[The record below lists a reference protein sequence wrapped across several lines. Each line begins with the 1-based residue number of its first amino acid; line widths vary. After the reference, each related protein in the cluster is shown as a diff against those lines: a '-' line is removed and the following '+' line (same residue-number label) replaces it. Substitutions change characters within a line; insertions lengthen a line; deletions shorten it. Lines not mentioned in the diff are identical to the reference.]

1 MKREN
6 LIVTLGGVI
15 FLAIG
20 LVITFNIIENKEYKS
35 SYISAS
41 ISDNKT
47 SNKVTN
53 NTVSNEENKVSEDNI
68 VSDEMEEFK
77 DTVKDN
83 TTINKDKVNDNVIDK
98 KEEIIDNNS
107 TNKNNTNKNNTNTNN
122 SNSITYS
129 DKDTEVI
136 NSLNETLTKVK
147 SNVSDND
154 FLDSAK
160 GVFIS
165 VVDFL
170 FYDGSINGVTF
181 DELSD
186 SGKQKVLEIASSI
199 DSTIENKFPG
209 YKDAIS
215 DKASNAFNKA
225 SEIIKKGAN
234 DLNDFARE
242 KLGEDNYQS
251 IIDAK
256 DELIVYTKNAIN
268 FIGDVSS
275 SLWNS
280 AKDKLNNWYQNFKNN
295 N

>member
-1 MKREN
+1 MKKEN
-6 LIVTLGGVI
+6 LIVILCGVI

-20 LVITFNIIENKEYKS
+20 LVITFNILENREYKS
-35 SYISAS
+35 NDVSAS

-53 NTVSNEENKVSEDNI
+53 NTVSNEENKVSEDNT
-68 VSDEMEEFK
+68 VSDEMKEFK
-77 DTVKDN
+77 DTIKDN
-83 TTINKDKVNDNVIDK
+83 TTINKDKVNEEINKKKEQVID
-98 KEEIIDNNS
+98 NS
-107 TNKNNTNKNNTNTNN
+107 NKNSISTSNKD
-122 SNSITYS
+122 SNIITYS
-129 DKDTEVI
+129 ANDEKVI
-136 NSLNETLTKVK
+136 NSLNETLNKVK
-147 SNVSDND
+147 SNVSDSN

-160 GVFIS
+160 GIFIS

-186 SGKQKVLEIASSI
+186 SGKRKVLEMASSI
-199 DSTIENKFPG
+199 DSAIENKFPG

-225 SEIIKKGAN
+225 SEIIKEGAN
-234 DLNDFARE
+234 NLNDFARE

-251 IIDAK
+251 LIDAK
-256 DELIVYTKNAIN
+256 DELIIYTKNAIN
-268 FIGDVSS
+268 FISDVSS

-280 AKDKLNNWYQNFKNN
+280 TKDKLNNWYQNFKNN

>member
-6 LIVTLGGVI
+6 LIVILGGVI

-20 LVITFNIIENKEYKS
+20 LVITFNIIENREYKS
-35 SYISAS
+35 SDISAN

-53 NTVSNEENKVSEDNI
+53 DNVSNEENKVSEDNV
-68 VSDEMEEFK
+68 VSDNNEEIK
-77 DTVKDN
+77 DNINN
-83 TTINKDKVNDNVIDK
+83 TTIKEEYVNNEVIDK
-98 KEEIIDNNS
+98 KEEVIDKNS
-107 TNKNNTNKNNTNTNN
+107 TNKNNANTNNTNN
-122 SNSITYS
+122 SNAITYS

-136 NSLNETLTKVK
+136 NSLNETLSKVK
-147 SNVSDND
+147 SNVSDSS

-170 FYDGSINGVTF
+170 FYDGSISGVTF
-181 DELSD
+181 DELTD
-186 SGKQKVLEIASSI
+186 SGKRKVLEIASNI

-209 YKDAIS
+209 YKETIS

-225 SEIIKKGAN
+225 SEIIKSGAK

-256 DELIVYTKNAIN
+256 DELVYYTKNAIN

-280 AKDKLNNWYQNFKNN
+280 AEDKLNNWYQNFKNN

>member
-6 LIVTLGGVI
+6 LIVILGGVI

-20 LVITFNIIENKEYKS
+20 LVITFNIIENREYKS
-35 SYISAS
+35 SDISAN

-53 NTVSNEENKVSEDNI
+53 DNVSNEENKVSEDNV
-68 VSDEMEEFK
+68 VSDNNEEIK
-77 DTVKDN
+77 DNINN
-83 TTINKDKVNDNVIDK
+83 TTIKEEYVNNEVIDK
-98 KEEIIDNNS
+98 KEEVIDKNS
-107 TNKNNTNKNNTNTNN
+107 TNKNNANTNNTNN
-122 SNSITYS
+122 SNAITYS

-136 NSLNETLTKVK
+136 NSLNETLSKVK
-147 SNVSDND
+147 SNVSDSS

-170 FYDGSINGVTF
+170 FYDGSISGVTF
-181 DELSD
+181 DELTD
-186 SGKQKVLEIASSI
+186 SGKRKVLEIASNI

-209 YKDAIS
+209 YKETIS

-225 SEIIKKGAN
+225 SEIIKSGAN

-256 DELIVYTKNAIN
+256 DELVYYTKNAIN

-280 AKDKLNNWYQNFKNN
+280 AKDKLDNWYQNFKNN

>member
-6 LIVTLGGVI
+6 LIVTLCGVI

-35 SYISAS
+35 SDISAS

-47 SNKVTN
+47 SNIVTN
-53 NTVSNEENKVSEDNI
+53 DTVSNEENKVSEDNI

-83 TTINKDKVNDNVIDK
+83 TTINKDKVNESIIDK
-98 KEEIIDNNS
+98 KEEII
-107 TNKNNTNKNNTNTNN
+107 NNTNTNTNNTNTNN
-122 SNSITYS
+122 SNTITYS

-280 AKDKLNNWYQNFKNN
+280 AKDKLDNWYQNFKNN

>member
-1 MKREN
+1 MKKEN
-6 LIVTLGGVI
+6 LIVILCGVI

-20 LVITFNIIENKEYKS
+20 LVITFNILENKEYKS
-35 SYISAS
+35 NDVSAS
-41 ISDNKT
+41 INNST
-47 SNKVTN
+47 SNNKIAN
-53 NTVSNEENKVSEDNI
+53 ESNEENKVSEDNT
-68 VSDEMEEFK
+68 VSDNKEEFK
-77 DTVKDN
+77 DTVKND
-83 TTINKDKVNDNVIDK
+83 TTINKDKVNEEINKKKEQVID
-98 KEEIIDNNS
+98 NS
-107 TNKNNTNKNNTNTNN
+107 NKNSISTSNKD
-122 SNSITYS
+122 SNVITYS
-129 DKDTEVI
+129 ANDEKVI
-136 NSLNETLTKVK
+136 NSLNETLNKVK
-147 SNVSDND
+147 SNVSDNA

-181 DELSD
+181 DELTD
-186 SGKQKVLEIASSI
+186 SGKRKVLEIASSI

-209 YKDAIS
+209 YKETIS

-280 AKDKLNNWYQNFKNN
+280 TKDKLNNWYQNFKNN

>member
-1 MKREN
+1 MKKEN
-6 LIVTLGGVI
+6 LIVTLCGVI

-35 SYISAS
+35 SDISAS

-53 NTVSNEENKVSEDNI
+53 DTVSNEENKVSEDNI
-68 VSDEMEEFK
+68 VSDEMKEFK

-98 KEEIIDNNS
+98 KEKII
-107 TNKNNTNKNNTNTNN
+107 NNTNTNNTNTNN
-122 SNSITYS
+122 SNTITYS

-160 GVFIS
+160 GVFII

-170 FYDGSINGVTF
+170 FYDGSISGVTF
-181 DELSD
+181 DELTD
-186 SGKQKVLEIASSI
+186 SGKRKVLEIASSI

-209 YKDAIS
+209 YKETIS

-256 DELIVYTKNAIN
+256 DELVYYTKNAIN

>member
-1 MKREN
+1 MKKEN
-6 LIVTLGGVI
+6 LIVTLCGVI

-35 SYISAS
+35 SDISAS

-53 NTVSNEENKVSEDNI
+53 DTVSNEENKVSEDNI

-98 KEEIIDNNS
+98 KEEII
-107 TNKNNTNKNNTNTNN
+107 NNTNTNNTNTNN
-122 SNSITYS
+122 SNTITYS

-160 GVFIS
+160 GVFII

-170 FYDGSINGVTF
+170 FYDGSISGVTF
-181 DELSD
+181 DELTD
-186 SGKQKVLEIASSI
+186 SGKRKVLEIASSI

-209 YKDAIS
+209 YKETIS

>member
-1 MKREN
+1 MKKEN
-6 LIVTLGGVI
+6 LIITLCGVI

-35 SYISAS
+35 SDISAS

-53 NTVSNEENKVSEDNI
+53 DTVSNEENKVSEDNI

-98 KEEIIDNNS
+98 KEEII
-107 TNKNNTNKNNTNTNN
+107 NNTNTNNTNTNN
-122 SNSITYS
+122 SNTITYS

-181 DELSD
+181 DELTD
-186 SGKQKVLEIASSI
+186 SGKRKVLEIASSI

-209 YKDAIS
+209 YKETIS

>member
-6 LIVTLGGVI
+6 LIVILGGVI

-20 LVITFNIIENKEYKS
+20 LVITFNIIENREYKS
-35 SYISAS
+35 SDISAN

-53 NTVSNEENKVSEDNI
+53 DNVSNEENKVSEDNV
-68 VSDEMEEFK
+68 VSDNNEEIK
-77 DTVKDN
+77 DNINN
-83 TTINKDKVNDNVIDK
+83 TTIKEEYVNNEVIDK
-98 KEEIIDNNS
+98 KEEVIDKNS
-107 TNKNNTNKNNTNTNN
+107 TNKNNANTNNTNN
-122 SNSITYS
+122 SNAITYS

-136 NSLNETLTKVK
+136 NSLNETLSKVK
-147 SNVSDND
+147 SNVSDSG

-160 GVFIS
+160 GIFIS

-170 FYDGSINGVTF
+170 FYDGSISGVTF
-181 DELSD
+181 DELTD
-186 SGKQKVLEIASSI
+186 SGKRKVLEIASNI

-209 YKDAIS
+209 YKETIS

-225 SEIIKKGAN
+225 SEIIKSGAK

-256 DELIVYTKNAIN
+256 DELVYYTKNAIN

-280 AKDKLNNWYQNFKNN
+280 AKDKLDNWYQNFKNN

>member
-1 MKREN
+1 MKKEN
-6 LIVTLGGVI
+6 LIITLCGVI

-35 SYISAS
+35 SDISAS

-53 NTVSNEENKVSEDNI
+53 DTVSNEENKVSEDNI

-98 KEEIIDNNS
+98 KEEII
-107 TNKNNTNKNNTNTNN
+107 NNTNTNNTNTNN
-122 SNSITYS
+122 SNTITYS

-170 FYDGSINGVTF
+170 FYDSSISGVTF
-181 DELSD
+181 DELTD

-256 DELIVYTKNAIN
+256 DELVYYTKNAIN

-280 AKDKLNNWYQNFKNN
+280 AEDKLNNWYQNFKNN

>member
-35 SYISAS
+35 SDISAS

-47 SNKVTN
+47 SNIVTN
-53 NTVSNEENKVSEDNI
+53 DTISNEENKVSEDNI

-98 KEEIIDNNS
+98 KEEIIDN
-107 TNKNNTNKNNTNTNN
+107 TNTNNTNTNN
-122 SNSITYS
+122 SNTITYS

-165 VVDFL
+165 IVDFL
-170 FYDGSINGVTF
+170 FYDGEINGVTF

-186 SGKQKVLEIASSI
+186 SGKRKVLEIASSI

-209 YKDAIS
+209 YKETIS

-280 AKDKLNNWYQNFKNN
+280 AEDKLNNWYQNFKNN

>member
-1 MKREN
+1 MKKEN
-6 LIVTLGGVI
+6 LIVILGGVI

-20 LVITFNIIENKEYKS
+20 LVITFNIIEKKEYKS
-35 SYISAS
+35 SDISAS

-53 NTVSNEENKVSEDNI
+53 DTVSNEENKVSEDNI

-83 TTINKDKVNDNVIDK
+83 TTINKDKVNESIIDK
-98 KEEIIDNNS
+98 KEEII
-107 TNKNNTNKNNTNTNN
+107 NNTNTNTNNTNTNN
-122 SNSITYS
+122 SNTITYS

-165 VVDFL
+165 IVDFL

-181 DELSD
+181 DELTD

-199 DSTIENKFPG
+199 DSAIENKFPG
-209 YKDAIS
+209 YKETIS

-280 AKDKLNNWYQNFKNN
+280 TKDKLNNWYQNFKNN

>member
-35 SYISAS
+35 SDISAS

-107 TNKNNTNKNNTNTNN
+107 TNKNNTNTNN

>member
-6 LIVTLGGVI
+6 LIVTLCGVI

-35 SYISAS
+35 SDISAS

-47 SNKVTN
+47 SNIVTN
-53 NTVSNEENKVSEDNI
+53 DTISNEENKVSEDNI

-83 TTINKDKVNDNVIDK
+83 TTINKDKVNESIIDK
-98 KEEIIDNNS
+98 KEEII
-107 TNKNNTNKNNTNTNN
+107 NNTNTNTNNTNTNN
-122 SNSITYS
+122 SNTITYS

-160 GVFIS
+160 GVFII

-170 FYDGSINGVTF
+170 FYDGSISGVTF
-181 DELSD
+181 DELTD
-186 SGKQKVLEIASSI
+186 SGKRKVLEIASSI

-209 YKDAIS
+209 YKETIS

>member
-6 LIVTLGGVI
+6 LIVTLCGVI

-35 SYISAS
+35 SDISAS

-47 SNKVTN
+47 SNIVTN
-53 NTVSNEENKVSEDNI
+53 DTISNEENKVSEDNI

-83 TTINKDKVNDNVIDK
+83 TTINKDKVNESIIDK
-98 KEEIIDNNS
+98 KEEII
-107 TNKNNTNKNNTNTNN
+107 NNTNTNTNNTNTNN
-122 SNSITYS
+122 SNTITYS

-165 VVDFL
+165 IVDFL

-181 DELSD
+181 DELTD

-209 YKDAIS
+209 YKETIS

-280 AKDKLNNWYQNFKNN
+280 TKDKLNNWYQNFKNN

>member
-1 MKREN
+1 MKKEN
-6 LIVTLGGVI
+6 LIVILGGVI

-20 LVITFNIIENKEYKS
+20 LVITFNILENKEYKS
-35 SYISAS
+35 NDVSAS
-41 ISDNKT
+41 ISDNK
-47 SNKVTN
+47 SNNVTN

-98 KEEIIDNNS
+98 KIIDTNS
-107 TNKNNTNKNNTNTNN
+107 TNTNNTNTNN
-122 SNSITYS
+122 TNANNSTATTYS
-129 DKDTEVI
+129 DKDTKVI
-136 NSLNETLTKVK
+136 NSLNETLNKVK
-147 SNVSDND
+147 SNVSDSG

-165 VVDFL
+165 IVDFL
-170 FYDGSINGVTF
+170 FYDGSISGVTF
-181 DELSD
+181 DELTD
-186 SGKQKVLEIASSI
+186 NGKKKVLEIASSI

-209 YKDAIS
+209 YKDTLS
-215 DKASNAFNKA
+215 DKVSNALNKA
-225 SEIIKKGAN
+225 SEIIKDGAN
-234 DLNDFARE
+234 DLNNFARE

-268 FIGDVSS
+268 FVGDISS
-275 SLWNS
+275 SLWSS

>member
-6 LIVTLGGVI
+6 LIVILGGVI

-20 LVITFNIIENKEYKS
+20 LVITFNIIENREYKS
-35 SYISAS
+35 SDISAN
-41 ISDNKT
+41 ISNST
-47 SNKVTN
+47 SNNKVAN
-53 NTVSNEENKVSEDNI
+53 ESNEEDVVNEDN
-68 VSDEMEEFK
+68 VEEFK

-98 KEEIIDNNS
+98 KEEVIDNNS
-107 TNKNNTNKNNTNTNN
+107 TNKNNANTNNTNN
-122 SNSITYS
+122 SNAITYS

-147 SNVSDND
+147 SNVSDSG

-170 FYDGSINGVTF
+170 FYDGSISGVTF
-181 DELSD
+181 DELTD
-186 SGKQKVLEIASSI
+186 SGKRKVLEIASNI

-209 YKDAIS
+209 YKETIS

-225 SEIIKKGAN
+225 SEIIKSGAK

-256 DELIVYTKNAIN
+256 DELVYYTKNAIN

-280 AKDKLNNWYQNFKNN
+280 AKDKLDNWYQNFKNN

>member
-1 MKREN
+1 MKKEN
-6 LIVTLGGVI
+6 LIVILGGVI

-20 LVITFNIIENKEYKS
+20 LVITFNIIENREYKS
-35 SYISAS
+35 SDISAN
-41 ISDNKT
+41 ISNST
-47 SNKVTN
+47 SNNKVAN
-53 NTVSNEENKVSEDNI
+53 ESNEEDVVNEDN
-68 VSDEMEEFK
+68 VEEFK

-98 KEEIIDNNS
+98 KEEVIDNNS
-107 TNKNNTNKNNTNTNN
+107 TNKNNANTNNTNN
-122 SNSITYS
+122 SNAITYS

-147 SNVSDND
+147 SNVSDSG

-170 FYDGSINGVTF
+170 FYDGSISGVTF
-181 DELSD
+181 DELTD
-186 SGKQKVLEIASSI
+186 SGKRKVLEIASNI

-209 YKDAIS
+209 YKETIS

-225 SEIIKKGAN
+225 SEIIKSGAN

-256 DELIVYTKNAIN
+256 DELVYYTKNAIN

-280 AKDKLNNWYQNFKNN
+280 AKDKLDNWYQNFKNN

>member
-6 LIVTLGGVI
+6 LIVILGGVI

-20 LVITFNIIENKEYKS
+20 LVITFNIIENREYKS
-35 SYISAS
+35 SDISAN

-47 SNKVTN
+47 SNKVIN
-53 NTVSNEENKVSEDNI
+53 DNVSNEENKVSEDNV
-68 VSDEMEEFK
+68 VSDNNEEIK
-77 DTVKDN
+77 DNINN
-83 TTINKDKVNDNVIDK
+83 TTIKEEYVNNEVIDK
-98 KEEIIDNNS
+98 KEEVIDKNS
-107 TNKNNTNKNNTNTNN
+107 TNKNNANTNNTNN
-122 SNSITYS
+122 SNAITYS

-136 NSLNETLTKVK
+136 NSLNETLSKVK
-147 SNVSDND
+147 RNVSDSG

-170 FYDGSINGVTF
+170 FYDGSISGVTF
-181 DELSD
+181 DELTD
-186 SGKQKVLEIASSI
+186 SGKRKVLEIASNI

-225 SEIIKKGAN
+225 SEIIKSGAK

-256 DELIVYTKNAIN
+256 DELVYYTKNAIN

-280 AKDKLNNWYQNFKNN
+280 AKDKLDNWYQNFKNN

>member
-1 MKREN
+1 MKKEN
-6 LIVTLGGVI
+6 LIVILCGVI

-20 LVITFNIIENKEYKS
+20 LVITFNILENREYKS
-35 SYISAS
+35 NDISAS

-53 NTVSNEENKVSEDNI
+53 NTVSNEENKVSEDNT
-68 VSDEMEEFK
+68 VSDEMKEFK
-77 DTVKDN
+77 DTIKDN
-83 TTINKDKVNDNVIDK
+83 TTINKDKVNEEINKKKEQVID
-98 KEEIIDNNS
+98 NS
-107 TNKNNTNKNNTNTNN
+107 NKNSISTSNKD
-122 SNSITYS
+122 SDVITYS
-129 DKDTEVI
+129 DKDTKVI
-136 NSLNETLTKVK
+136 NSLNETLNKVK
-147 SNVSDND
+147 SNVSDSN

-160 GVFIS
+160 GIFIS

-181 DELSD
+181 DELTD
-186 SGKQKVLEIASSI
+186 NGKKKVLEIASSI
-199 DSTIENKFPG
+199 DSVIENKFPG

-215 DKASNAFNKA
+215 AKASNAFNKA
-225 SEIIKKGAN
+225 SEIIKDGAK

-256 DELIVYTKNAIN
+256 DELIYYTKNAIN

-275 SLWNS
+275 SLWSS

>member
-1 MKREN
+1 MKKEN
-6 LIVTLGGVI
+6 LIVTLCGVI

-35 SYISAS
+35 SDISAS

-53 NTVSNEENKVSEDNI
+53 DTVSNEENKVSEDNI

-98 KEEIIDNNS
+98 KEEII
-107 TNKNNTNKNNTNTNN
+107 NNTNTNNTNTNN
-122 SNSITYS
+122 SNTITYS

-136 NSLNETLTKVK
+136 NSLNDTLSTVRSSEVTSSFK
-147 SNVSDND
+147 
-154 FLDSAK
+154 DSAK
-160 GVFIS
+160 ATFIS
-165 VVDFL
+165 IVDFL
-170 FYDGSINGVTF
+170 FYDGSISGVTF
-181 DELSD
+181 DELTD
-186 SGKQKVLEIASSI
+186 SGKRKVLEIASSI

-209 YKDAIS
+209 YKETIS

>member
-1 MKREN
+1 MKKEN
-6 LIVTLGGVI
+6 LIITLCGVI

-35 SYISAS
+35 SDISAS

-53 NTVSNEENKVSEDNI
+53 DTVSNEENKVSEDNI

-98 KEEIIDNNS
+98 KEEII
-107 TNKNNTNKNNTNTNN
+107 NNTNTNNTNTNN
-122 SNSITYS
+122 SNTITYS

-165 VVDFL
+165 IVDFL
-170 FYDGSINGVTF
+170 FYDGEINGVTF

-186 SGKQKVLEIASSI
+186 SGKKKVLEIASSI
-199 DSTIENKFPG
+199 DSAIENKFPG
-209 YKDAIS
+209 YKETIS

-256 DELIVYTKNAIN
+256 DELVYYTKNAIN

>member
-35 SYISAS
+35 SDISAS

-136 NSLNETLTKVK
+136 NSLNETLNKVK
-147 SNVSDND
+147 SNVSDSN

-160 GVFIS
+160 GIFIS

-181 DELSD
+181 DELTD
-186 SGKQKVLEIASSI
+186 NGKKKVLEIASSI
-199 DSTIENKFPG
+199 DSAIENKFPG

-215 DKASNAFNKA
+215 AKASNAFNKA
-225 SEIIKKGAN
+225 SEIIKDGAK

-256 DELIVYTKNAIN
+256 DELIYYTKNAIN

-280 AKDKLNNWYQNFKNN
+280 TKDKLNNWYQNFKNN

>member
-1 MKREN
+1 MKKEN
-6 LIVTLGGVI
+6 LIVTLCGVI

-35 SYISAS
+35 SDISAS

-53 NTVSNEENKVSEDNI
+53 DTVSNEENKVSEDNI

-98 KEEIIDNNS
+98 KEEII
-107 TNKNNTNKNNTNTNN
+107 NNTNTNNTNTNN
-122 SNSITYS
+122 SNTITYS

>member
-1 MKREN
+1 MKKEN
-6 LIVTLGGVI
+6 LIVTLCGVI

-35 SYISAS
+35 SDISAS

-47 SNKVTN
+47 SNIVTN
-53 NTVSNEENKVSEDNI
+53 DTISNEENKVSEDNI

-98 KEEIIDNNS
+98 KEEII
-107 TNKNNTNKNNTNTNN
+107 NNTNTNNTNTNN
-122 SNSITYS
+122 SNTITYS

-160 GVFIS
+160 GVFII

-170 FYDGSINGVTF
+170 FYDGSISGVTF
-181 DELSD
+181 DELTD
-186 SGKQKVLEIASSI
+186 SGKRKVLEIASSI

-209 YKDAIS
+209 YKETIS

>member
-6 LIVTLGGVI
+6 LIVTLCGVI

-35 SYISAS
+35 SDISAS

-83 TTINKDKVNDNVIDK
+83 TTINKDKVNESIIDK
-98 KEEIIDNNS
+98 KEEII
-107 TNKNNTNKNNTNTNN
+107 NNTNKNNTNTNN

-256 DELIVYTKNAIN
+256 DELVYYTKNAIN

>member
-1 MKREN
+1 MKKEN
-6 LIVTLGGVI
+6 LIVILCGVI

-20 LVITFNIIENKEYKS
+20 LVITFNVLENKEYKS
-35 SYISAS
+35 NDISAS
-41 ISDNKT
+41 ISDNKI

-53 NTVSNEENKVSEDNI
+53 DTVSNEENKVSEDNI
-68 VSDEMEEFK
+68 VSDNKEEFK
-77 DTVKDN
+77 DTVKND
-83 TTINKDKVNDNVIDK
+83 TTINKDKVNEEINKKKEQVID
-98 KEEIIDNNS
+98 NS
-107 TNKNNTNKNNTNTNN
+107 NKNSISTSNKD
-122 SNSITYS
+122 SNIITYS
-129 DKDTEVI
+129 ANDEKVI
-136 NSLNETLTKVK
+136 NSLNETLNKVK
-147 SNVSDND
+147 SNVSDSD

-170 FYDGSINGVTF
+170 FYDGYINGVTF

-186 SGKQKVLEIASSI
+186 NGKRKVLEIASNI
-199 DSTIENKFPG
+199 DSTIEKHFPG

-215 DKASNAFNKA
+215 TKASNAFNKA
-225 SEIIKKGAN
+225 SEIIKDGAK
-234 DLNDFARE
+234 DLNNFARE

-256 DELIVYTKNAIN
+256 DELIYYTKNAIN

-275 SLWNS
+275 SLWSS

>member
-1 MKREN
+1 MKKEN
-6 LIVTLGGVI
+6 LIVTLCGVI

-35 SYISAS
+35 SDISAS

-53 NTVSNEENKVSEDNI
+53 DTVSNEENKVSEDNI

-98 KEEIIDNNS
+98 KEEII
-107 TNKNNTNKNNTNTNN
+107 NNTNTNNTNTNN
-122 SNSITYS
+122 SNAITYS

>member
-1 MKREN
+1 MKKEN
-6 LIVTLGGVI
+6 LIITLCGVI

-35 SYISAS
+35 SDISAS

-53 NTVSNEENKVSEDNI
+53 DTVSNEENKVSEDNI

-98 KEEIIDNNS
+98 KIIDTNS
-107 TNKNNTNKNNTNTNN
+107 TNTNNTNTNN
-122 SNSITYS
+122 TNANNSTATTYS
-129 DKDTEVI
+129 DKDTKVI

-170 FYDGSINGVTF
+170 FYDGSISGVTF
-181 DELSD
+181 DELTD
-186 SGKQKVLEIASSI
+186 SGKRKVLEIASSI

-209 YKDAIS
+209 YKETIS

-256 DELIVYTKNAIN
+256 EELIVYTKNAIN

-280 AKDKLNNWYQNFKNN
+280 AEDKLNNWYQNFKNN

>member
-35 SYISAS
+35 SDISAS

-47 SNKVTN
+47 SNIVTN
-53 NTVSNEENKVSEDNI
+53 DTISNEENKVSEDNI

-83 TTINKDKVNDNVIDK
+83 TTINKDKVNESIIDK
-98 KEEIIDNNS
+98 KEEII
-107 TNKNNTNKNNTNTNN
+107 NNTNTNTNNTNTNN
-122 SNSITYS
+122 SNTITYS

-136 NSLNETLTKVK
+136 NSLNDTLSTVRSSEVTSSFK
-147 SNVSDND
+147 
-154 FLDSAK
+154 DSAK
-160 GVFIS
+160 ATFIS
-165 VVDFL
+165 IVDFL
-170 FYDGSINGVTF
+170 FYDGEINGVTF

-186 SGKQKVLEIASSI
+186 SGKKKVLEIASSI
-199 DSTIENKFPG
+199 DSAIENKFPG
-209 YKDAIS
+209 YKETIS

-225 SEIIKKGAN
+225 SELIKKGAN

>member
-1 MKREN
+1 MKKEN
-6 LIVTLGGVI
+6 LIVILCGVI

-20 LVITFNIIENKEYKS
+20 LVITFNILENREYKS
-35 SYISAS
+35 NDISAS

-47 SNKVTN
+47 SDKVTN
-53 NTVSNEENKVSEDNI
+53 NTVSNEENKVSEDNT
-68 VSDEMEEFK
+68 VSDEMKEFK
-77 DTVKDN
+77 DTIKDN
-83 TTINKDKVNDNVIDK
+83 TTINKDKVNEEINKKKEQVID
-98 KEEIIDNNS
+98 NS
-107 TNKNNTNKNNTNTNN
+107 NKNSISTSNKD
-122 SNSITYS
+122 SITYS
-129 DKDTEVI
+129 ANDEKVI
-136 NSLNETLTKVK
+136 NSLNETLNKVK
-147 SNVSDND
+147 SNVSDSN

-160 GVFIS
+160 GIFIS

-181 DELSD
+181 DELTD
-186 SGKQKVLEIASSI
+186 NGKKKVLEIASSI
-199 DSTIENKFPG
+199 DSAIENKFPG

-215 DKASNAFNKA
+215 AKASNAFNKA
-225 SEIIKKGAN
+225 SEIIKDGAK

-256 DELIVYTKNAIN
+256 DELIYYTKNAIN

-275 SLWNS
+275 SLWSS